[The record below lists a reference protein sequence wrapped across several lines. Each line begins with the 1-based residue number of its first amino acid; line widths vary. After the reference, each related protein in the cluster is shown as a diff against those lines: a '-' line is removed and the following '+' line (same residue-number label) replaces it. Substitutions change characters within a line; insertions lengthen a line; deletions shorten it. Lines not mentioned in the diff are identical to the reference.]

1 MLRIDLHSGGMCDR
15 PVGKPRGK
23 DTSLG
28 QLNGKT
34 DTAATAREE
43 SRCAG
48 LRLRRGLTPLWRL
61 QRNPKVHVSTGEE
74 TSGSA
79 WTPDVVLGPGT
90 DWRGIPRGP
99 SQLAWRLAFPEA
111 TQAGP

>member
-1 MLRIDLHSGGMCDR
+1 MRDR

-28 QLNGKT
+28 QLDGKT
-34 DTAATAREE
+34 DTAATAWEE
-43 SRCAG
+43 SRRPG
-48 LRLRRGLTPLWRL
+48 LHLKRGPISLWRH
-61 QRNPKVHVSTGEE
+61 QRNPKVHVSNGEE

-79 WTPDVVLGPGT
+79 WTPDMVLGPGT

-99 SQLAWRLAFPEA
+99 SQLACSLAFPEA
-111 TQAGP
+111 TRAGP